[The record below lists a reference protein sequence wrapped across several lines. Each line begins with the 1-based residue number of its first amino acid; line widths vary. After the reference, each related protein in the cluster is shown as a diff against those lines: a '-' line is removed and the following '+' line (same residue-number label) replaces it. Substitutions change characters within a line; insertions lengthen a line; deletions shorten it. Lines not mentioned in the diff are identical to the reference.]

1 MAAAALAPA
10 PLPPPAGDA
19 VFSVFAAHV
28 GASLV
33 HRVDVFTLLSV
44 CGACRAGRA
53 ACAHGAR
60 ARAAGV
66 RAAAR
71 ALAARAAVAWLL
83 RPRAALDEFIRA
95 ALYDDDRD
103 GGSCDARCGAAGAKC
118 AEVKLSRVMC
128 PPAMQM
134 APPPAEHGG
143 AMWGALIE
151 EEGGAPP
158 LLAPATDAALAS
170 AAAAAAARA
179 PPVAVA
185 LWRCAPPDA
194 AGVPRQ
200 ALCPRLLSARE
211 AAAALRALYAARFR
225 PIRRRGWYNARPGE
239 APLWA
244 RP

>member
-1 MAAAALAPA
+1 MAAAAL
-10 PLPPPAGDA
+10 PPPACDA
-19 VFSVFAAHV
+19 AFAIFAAHV

-53 ACAHGAR
+53 ACSAGAR
-60 ARAAGV
+60 RRAAGV

-83 RPRAALDEFIRA
+83 RPRAALDDFIRA
-95 ALYDDDRD
+95 ALYDDDD
-103 GGSCDARCGAAGAKC
+103 DDNDAFCDARAVGAKR
-118 AEVKLSRVMC
+118 AEVKLARVMC

-134 APPPAEHGG
+134 APPAPHAGG
-143 AMWGALIE
+143 GMWGALVE

-158 LLAPATDAALAS
+158 LLAPPPPHP
-170 AAAAAAARA
+170 AAAA
-179 PPVAVA
+179 PSVAVA

-194 AGVPRQ
+194 SGVPRQ
-200 ALCPRLLSARE
+200 ALCPRLLSARD
-211 AAAALRALYAARFR
+211 AAAVLSALYAARFR
-225 PIRRRGWYNARPGE
+225 PIRRRGWYNARQGE